1 MKLTPALTSSILADQ
16 SGWSSTSH
24 SRCIL
29 MLATHLNG
37 SQWSQ
42 DAASRSRHN
51 TLVPE
56 TTVDLDQFCAECGIT
71 CTLSKTPMTLG
82 GSKLAP
88 QPSGRCWTASS
99 STDMDPY
106 IDPYAQGRARF
117 IRPCILPHTRMSHL
131 QLAPGAA
138 SWWEMAGE
146 SAMDN
151 GVT

>member
-1 MKLTPALTSSILADQ
+1 
-16 SGWSSTSH
+16 
-24 SRCIL
+24 
-29 MLATHLNG
+29 
-37 SQWSQ
+37 
-42 DAASRSRHN
+42 
-51 TLVPE
+51 
-56 TTVDLDQFCAECGIT
+56 
-71 CTLSKTPMTLG
+71 MTLG

-151 GVT
+151 GLIRLVEPTMTPAPGLRGERRWKSPVYTLPGLHESEHRHDPSMINPSVLLEGKDDPPMVPFPEPVWPGIWKKPSPPRNV